1 MNADE
6 IKNAALAELGYT
18 EEQNL
23 HSDDDNGV
31 NIMNRAYPR
40 VLSLALQSYE
50 WSFAK
55 QAEEITEREEVDGKY
70 KYKYTL
76 PVDSLYLRG
85 KYSDDKYT
93 YPLQRYEQNGD
104 DFYTDS
110 EKLFIVYTKK
120 VCEESMPAY
129 FVEYLVYKLASN
141 CCTKITGDRELLQE
155 LVTREQVSFGEAKN
169 TDIKQQAV
177 RIVPTGAF
185 TDVRF

>member
-1 MNADE
+1 MNIDE
-6 IKNAALAELGYT
+6 IKYAALAELGYT
-18 EEQNL
+18 EEPNF

-31 NIMNRAYPR
+31 NILNRAYNR

-55 QAEEITEREEVDGKY
+55 QAEEITEREEVNEKY

-85 KYSDDKYT
+85 KYSDENYSF
-93 YPLQRYEQNGD
+93 PLARYEQNGE

-120 VCEESMPAY
+120 VCEETMPAY
-129 FVEYLVYKLASN
+129 FVEYLIYKLAST

-155 LVTREQVSFGEAKN
+155 IITREQVAFAEAKN

-177 RIVPTGAF
+177 RVVSTGSF